1 MPPLHRAAPQFKS
14 PNASLSFAFSLSLS
28 LSLSLI
34 SLQVM
39 SFLALSSASCV
50 RKLKT
55 TLSLSLSLS
64 ISQRILSLCGFYDLI
79 LNGMN
84 QPLIISRA
92 HLTVK
97 PSATCRTKAFPYSSF
112 APENPLL
119 FRDSPFNEQI
129 LFLFI
134 ILLFSSFSIHD
145 NQLSNSLIKLYFLF
159 FIYF

>member
-1 MPPLHRAAPQFKS
+1 
-14 PNASLSFAFSLSLS
+14 
-28 LSLSLI
+28 
-34 SLQVM
+34 M

-129 LFLFI
+129 LFFFFFFFFEQILFLFI

-145 NQLSNSLIKLYFLF
+145 NQLSNSLIKLNFLF